1 MIILYKD
8 QAKNDKIKAIIADIR
23 SNREPNRGFPWSF
36 KYFHPDGKVRW
47 LMEKYDIKS
56 KAMAKKI
63 LWIIMGDMT
72 RQIEIYK
79 ALGKEYVYHEVSE
92 SDLGGK

>member
-1 MIILYKD
+1 MITLYKD
-8 QAKNDKIKAIIADIR
+8 QSKNDKLKAVIADLR
-23 SNREPNRGFPWSF
+23 SKIGASNGIPWSF

-79 ALGKEYVYHEVSE
+79 ALGKEYVYREVSE